1 MCLYFGTLDVHDW
14 LVLKHT
20 HKIVSNL
27 LAYSWF
33 EQSNTVKFQLRNYLC
48 AVVKFEQA

>member
-14 LVLKHT
+14 LVFKHI

-27 LAYSWF
+27 LAYSCF
-33 EQSNTVKFQLRNYLC
+33 EQSNTYLC
-48 AVVKFEQA
+48 INLIRLRTFHK